1 VTAIDRR
8 LTEKD
13 PLMIELTE
21 EQLESAKH
29 GEPLRFH
36 AVEAEFVVLRAEIYD
51 RIKSLLAGEDF
62 QPSAAY
68 EAIDREFAEGWEDPT
83 MDDYDR
89 YEERKQ

>member
-21 EQLESAKH
+21 EQLESTKH

-36 AVEAEFVVLRAEIYD
+36 AVEAEFVILRAETYD
-51 RIKSLLAGEDF
+51 REQLR
-62 QPSAAY
+62 Q
-68 EAIDREFAEGWEDPT
+68 IDLSKMAE
-83 MDDYDR
+83 
-89 YEERKQ
+89 